1 MNSHRIRAYDQLQQ
15 DGTWQV
21 CELSAMQG
29 TFAAELIERAR
40 PAAGI
45 SAATEVGDPQFYL
58 LGSPPDEDCILAIS
72 RLGRLYILED
82 GAGQVVYEHTNLE
95 RLTDKAKA
103 FLRTS
108 KASMVARMTLLWAA
122 VRHTFEEKL
131 EPILAESEEM
141 LLHVAPQLAAF
152 V

>member
-1 MNSHRIRAYDQLQQ
+1 MNIIAFAPRSLQQ

-21 CELSAMQG
+21 SELSAMQG
-29 TFAAELIERAR
+29 TFAAELMNGV
-40 PAAGI
+40 AGGWHT
-45 SAATEVGDPQFYL
+45 AATEVGDPQFYL
-58 LGSPPDEDCILAIS
+58 LGSHPDEDCILAIS
-72 RLGRLYILED
+72 RIGRLYILED

-95 RLTDKAKA
+95 RLTEKAKA

-108 KASMVARMTLLWAA
+108 KVSMVARITLLWAA
-122 VRHTFEEKL
+122 VRHTFEERL

-141 LLHVAPQLAAF
+141 LLHVAPQLAAI